1 MEYKVSVIM
10 PVYNR
15 EASMATAIDSVLRQT
30 LQEIELILVDDGS
43 TDGSVEVAKDYA
55 RKHLNVKVFQQE
67 NAGPGIARNTGLD
80 HATGEYV
87 IFLDSDDWVPEHAY
101 KALYEKAKET
111 DADIVVGQLLRRID
125 GGKWFVPPQIKATF
139 DRMAGINCAGNYE
152 LPIYNP
158 ACWNRLCRRSMLEK
172 NHIRFGNGR
181 IGEDMLFNIMIF
193 QAARSVY
200 TIEDIVYMYESDYS
214 KETSQITNINAGII
228 TSGFEVLQSYVLLFD
243 KMGRVDWEDANLAGL
258 FNFILQRFWKLP
270 DGEEKNAVFESVK
283 RYLSNYQGRLE
294 YKITIEHLMGMD
306 LDILLTLPYA
316 TYKRQKEFL
325 QGRTGTQKKP
335 GGSVWSGDP
344 KSTVL
349 TMYQNGEIGFRYILR
364 YFKAWI
370 RFKLK
375 GKK

>member
-15 EASMATAIDSVLRQT
+15 EASMATAIESVLRQT

-43 TDGSVEVAKDYA
+43 TDGSIEVAKDYA
-55 RKHLNVKVFQQE
+55 RKHPNVKVFQQK

-125 GGKWFVPPQIKATF
+125 GGNWFVPPQIKATF

-158 ACWNRLCRRSMLEK
+158 ACWNRLCRRSMLEE

-181 IGEDMLFNIMIF
+181 IGEDMLFNVMIF

-200 TIEDIVYMYESDYS
+200 TIDDIVYMYESDYS
-214 KETSQITNINAGII
+214 KEASQITNIDAGIVA
-228 TSGFEVLQSYVLLFD
+228 SGFEVLKSYVLLFD
-243 KMGRVDWEDANLAGL
+243 KMGRVDWEDANLTGL

-270 DGEEKNAVFESVK
+270 DGEGKNTVFENIKS
-283 RYLSNYQGRLE
+283 YLTHYKGRLE

-325 QGRTGTQKKP
+325 QEAGGAQKRTS
-335 GGSVWSGDP
+335 GSVYAGDP

-349 TMYQNGEIGFRYILR
+349 KMYQNGEIGFRYILQ
-364 YFKAWI
+364 YFKAWL